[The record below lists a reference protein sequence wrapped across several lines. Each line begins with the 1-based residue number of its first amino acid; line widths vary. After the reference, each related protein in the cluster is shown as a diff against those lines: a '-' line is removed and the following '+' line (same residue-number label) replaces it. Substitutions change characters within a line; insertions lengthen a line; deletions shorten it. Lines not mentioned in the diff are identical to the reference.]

1 MPHISQWLLFAAG
14 AASASGLVIAPSS
27 RLGRRAA
34 LAGCSS
40 GLVLPLLPALP
51 AFAAKEPKE
60 AVTVKE
66 TAAALK
72 DVLEKKDAFITGLAD
87 GDEKVKLP
95 APIPFTSFQKLEKTS
110 DPEFMEA
117 AIDYAE
123 AFRGAKDL
131 VKLAKLTKE
140 PVTISTKEK
149 GKPRQDT
156 TMTYG
161 EAPGSNLA
169 SAKEYAERA
178 IAEVL
183 GASLALDAALS
194 YMKYD

>member
-1 MPHISQWLLFAAG
+1 L
-14 AASASGLVIAPSS
+14 
-27 RLGRRAA
+27 
-34 LAGCSS
+34 
-40 GLVLPLLPALP
+40 
-51 AFAAKEPKE
+51 
-60 AVTVKE
+60 KE

-72 DVLEKKDAFITGLAD
+72 DVLEKKDAFVAGLAN

-95 APIPFTSFQKLEKTS
+95 PAIPFTSFQKLEKTS

-140 PVTISTKEK
+140 PVTISSKEK
-149 GKPRQDT
+149 GKPRQET

-161 EAPGSNLA
+161 EAPGSNLG

-178 IAEVL
+178 LQELV